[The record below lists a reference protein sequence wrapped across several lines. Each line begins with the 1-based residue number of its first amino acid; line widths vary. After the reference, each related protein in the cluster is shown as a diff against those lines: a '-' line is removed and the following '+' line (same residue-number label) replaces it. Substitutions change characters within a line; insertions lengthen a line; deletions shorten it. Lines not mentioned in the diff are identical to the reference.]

1 MNIGLIQPGRLGDIF
16 ICLPIAKYYYDK
28 GHKVVWPI
36 FDKFVPMVRE
46 VVDYVE
52 FIGVTDD
59 VYKCINESYQAV
71 ICEDCETIIDLA
83 ATFPGSCVTKQY
95 VAEGDGFGK
104 EKFDEFKYKIAK
116 VPFELKWNLEYK
128 RNLEEEQKLYD
139 LYVKQDQYDVA
150 CLDHSGGRL
159 DVKLES
165 QYQLI
170 EINTK
175 HNIFHWRKILENAQT
190 IALVDSAIANFVEQ
204 LNLPNKKILLRKNGH
219 PIPTFKND
227 WRIYTS

>member
-1 MNIGLIQPGRLGDIF
+1 MNLGIIQPGRLGDIF
-16 ICLPIAKYYYDK
+16 ICLPIAKYYHDK
-28 GHKVVWPI
+28 GYKVTWPI
-36 FDKFVPMVRE
+36 FYKFLPMVSE

-52 FIGVTDD
+52 FVGVTDN
-59 VYKCINESYQAV
+59 VYKCVNEALQS
-71 ICEDCETIIDLA
+71 TIECDLILDLA
-83 ATFPGSCVTKQY
+83 ATFPGSTVTQQY
-95 VAEGDGFGK
+95 VAEGDGFGE

-139 LYVKQDQYDVA
+139 LYVKQYKYDVA

-165 QYQLI
+165 KYQLI

>member
-1 MNIGLIQPGRLGDIF
+1 MNLGIIQPGRLGDIF

-28 GHKVVWPI
+28 GYKVTWPI
-36 FDKFVPMVRE
+36 FYKFLPMVSE

-52 FIGVTDD
+52 FVGVTDD
-59 VYKCINESYQAV
+59 VYKCINQALQS
-71 ICEDCETIIDLA
+71 TIECDTILDLA
-83 ATFPGSCVTKQY
+83 ATFPGSTVTQQY

-139 LYVKQDQYDVA
+139 LYVKQDKYDVA